1 MDGFVYKMYEQYNVA
16 KHQKAMVE
24 IWKQIACEMGE
35 KIGIDLWGFKF
46 NE

>member
-1 MDGFVYKMYEQYNVA
+1 MVLSIKCMNNNVA